1 MLNTILSAMFVYPG
15 NESIRMRLPSQFSQR
30 SALRFNITP
39 LIDVVFLLIIFFLV
53 ASHFVRNE
61 QAEPVDL
68 PVSRQGLSDEHP
80 ATNRL
85 TITIDKPG
93 QLFVAGEPQTNQTVV
108 REIEHLEARAEANG
122 AEPEVRIRSDRATS
136 YRHVRT
142 LLEHCAGLGI
152 RSIRFAVTIE
162 NPAG

>member
-1 MLNTILSAMFVYPG
+1 
-15 NESIRMRLPSQFSQR
+15 MRLPSQFSQR

-85 TITIDKPG
+85 TVTIDKPG
-93 QLFVAGEPQTNQTVV
+93 QLFVAGELQTEQAVV
-108 REIEHLEARAEANG
+108 RQIKELGTLSDAEDMP
-122 AEPEVRIRSDRATS
+122 PEVRIRSDRQTE
-136 YRHVRT
+136 YGHVRNVI
-142 LLEHCAGLGI
+142 EHCARLGI
-152 RSIRFAVTIE
+152 RSIRFAVTLE
-162 NPAG
+162 GE